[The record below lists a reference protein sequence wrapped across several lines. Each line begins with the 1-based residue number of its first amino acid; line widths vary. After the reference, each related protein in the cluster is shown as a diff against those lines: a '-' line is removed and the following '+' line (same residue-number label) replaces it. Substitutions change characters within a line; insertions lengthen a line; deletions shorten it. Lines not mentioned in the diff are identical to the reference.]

1 MIVHASTTHRQFDNR
16 IYKNECLSLVK
27 QGYKVSI
34 IVPRA
39 DVDIENNVKFHQLNI
54 GTTPWIR
61 ASVGVFLV
69 FFKALQL
76 RPTVLH
82 IHDPELLLAAFLLK
96 LATGC
101 RIVYDAHENYGGMIR
116 DASLSNYVKEL
127 LIGTLDMI
135 YRIALPKFD
144 LIVTV
149 CPSMAERYKTYNDKI
164 LVLQNYPRMYVS
176 KEASNEALQNNKF
189 KILYSGT
196 VISQSII
203 LNALLVLRESVD
215 IEYHIA
221 GYYSDDFVKMVRE
234 KGLEHN
240 VVFHGLLTR
249 DELELLS
256 KSCHCGIQLLEYN
269 HNVGWDTGTMGNTKV
284 FDYLG
289 FGLPIIVTDFKI
301 WQENILNKY
310 ECGIAVRP
318 DGVNELV
325 DAVTFYITHET
336 IRETHASNA
345 LKAFEREF
353 NYELI
358 EQNLLNAYTLL
369 LKK

>member
-1 MIVHASTTHRQFDNR
+1 MLVHASTTHRQFDAR

-27 QGYKVSI
+27 LGHKISI
-34 IVPRA
+34 IVPSA
-39 DVDIENNVKFHQLNI
+39 DVEVTNAINFHQLNI
-54 GTTPWIR
+54 GTKPWMR
-61 ASVGVFLV
+61 ASAGVVLV
-69 FFKALQL
+69 FFKALRL

-82 IHDPELLLAAFLLK
+82 VHDPELVVAALLLK
-96 LATGC
+96 LITGC
-101 RIVYDAHENYGGMIR
+101 TIVYDAHENYEGMIR
-116 DASLSNYVKEL
+116 DTSLSRYAKEL
-127 LIGTLDMI
+127 ITGALDLI

-149 CPSMAERYKTYNDKI
+149 CPSMAKRYYKYNDKV
-164 LVLQNYPRMYVS
+164 LVLQNYPRMHVS
-176 KEASNEALQNNKF
+176 KEARKEPLMNNKF

-196 VISQSII
+196 VISQGTI
-203 LNALLVLRESVD
+203 LDALLVLRKSVH
-215 IEYHIA
+215 IEYHVA

-234 KGLEHN
+234 KGLDDN

-249 DELELLS
+249 DQLVLLS
-256 KSCHCGIQLLEYN
+256 RSCHCGIQLLEYN
-269 HNVGWDTGTMGNTKV
+269 HNVGWDTGTMGNTKI

-310 ECGIAVRP
+310 ECGIAVQP
-318 DGVNELV
+318 DSVDELI